1 MIVRREWFR
10 RAVTQVLAAWGAST
24 AGGLS
29 SWALGQSTPAK
40 KGTTNRYTVR
50 KPALSKSKSS
60 SRTSSG
66 SGTQPIRA
74 DEQVGKLLE
83 SIRDAHHLPGMIGA
97 IVRGDTLAKIG
108 AAGVRKLGS
117 AEPMQV
123 QDQVHLGSCTKA
135 MTATLIG
142 MLVDDGLLTWSS
154 TIRDVFPE
162 VASRLHPDFLTAT
175 LADLL
180 THRAGLPHDASWWS
194 LPGLTTSDQR
204 RAALLALLRMPPLTR
219 PGTVYAYSNAGYV
232 MAGLMAEQVS
242 GQSWEELIEQRLFE
256 PLGMKSAGFGPPGQ
270 SNGDRIDQPWG
281 HQENHGRFEPVLS
294 DNPPCMGPAGT
305 VHCSV
310 PDWGKF
316 AALHLR
322 GAEGKARLLKP
333 ATFRTLHTPPPGSDY
348 AGGWFVAERSWA
360 GGVTLSHN
368 GSNTYWYASI
378 WIMPALDLATLVVT
392 NQAGSAAEAACE
404 DATRQLIS
412 HASDPRRSRGTRRQG
427 T

>member
-1 MIVRREWFR
+1 MIGRREWFR
-10 RAVTQVLAAWGAST
+10 RAIANALAAWGAGS

-29 SWALGQSTPAK
+29 SPVMGQSTPSK

-60 SRTSSG
+60 TRTSADKG
-66 SGTQPIRA
+66 SLPIRA
-74 DEQVGKLLE
+74 DEQLGKLLE
-83 SIRDAHHLPGMIGA
+83 MIRDAHHLPGLIGA
-97 IVRGDTLAKIG
+97 IVRGDTLASIG

-123 QDQVHLGSCTKA
+123 QDQVHIGSNTKA
-135 MTATLIG
+135 MTATLLG

-154 TIRDVFPE
+154 TIREVFPE
-162 VASRLHPDFLTAT
+162 VASRLHPDFQTVT
-175 LADLL
+175 RADLL
-180 THRAGLPHDASWWS
+180 THRAGLPHDTSWER
-194 LPGLTTSDQR
+194 LPGLTTTDQR
-204 RAALLALLRMPPLTR
+204 RAALRSLLSKPPLSR
-219 PGTVYAYSNAGYV
+219 PGTVYAYSNCGYV

-242 GQSWEELIEQRLFE
+242 GQSWEDLIQQRLFD

-270 SNGDRIDQPWG
+270 TSRDRIDQPWG
-281 HQENHGRFEPVLS
+281 HREMFGRFEPVLQ

-322 GAEGKARLLKP
+322 GAQGKARLLKP
-333 ATFRTLHTPPPGSDY
+333 ATFRTLHTPPPGGDY
-348 AGGWFVAERSWA
+348 AGGWTVALRSWA
-360 GGVTLSHN
+360 GGRSLSHN

-378 WIMPALDLATLVVT
+378 WIIPALDLATLVAT
-392 NQAGSAAEAACE
+392 NQAGNAAETACE
-404 DATRQLIS
+404 DSTRELIS
-412 HASDPRRSRGTRRQG
+412 YAPDPRRARGTRR
-427 T
+427 